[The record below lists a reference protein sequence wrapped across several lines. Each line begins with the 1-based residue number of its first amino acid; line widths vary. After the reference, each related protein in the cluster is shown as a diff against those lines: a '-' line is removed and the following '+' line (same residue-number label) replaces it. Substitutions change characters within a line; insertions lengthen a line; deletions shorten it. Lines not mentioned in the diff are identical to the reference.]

1 MNYTRAETR
10 PERGRSG
17 RTLAEEQSCRNILAT
32 ASTHLSTAT
41 RSSSARRAPREGGDH
56 WVELERPAL
65 KQLIVFAIRVG
76 MLQEAP
82 IDPGFTH
89 AFSERR
95 ILCAME
101 EKF

>member
-17 RTLAEEQSCRNILAT
+17 RTLAEEQSCRNFLA
-32 ASTHLSTAT
+32 ASTHRSTAT

-56 WVELERPAL
+56 WVGLERPAL
-65 KQLIVFAIRVG
+65 KQLIAFAIRVG

-89 AFSERR
+89 TFSERR

-101 EKF
+101 KTF